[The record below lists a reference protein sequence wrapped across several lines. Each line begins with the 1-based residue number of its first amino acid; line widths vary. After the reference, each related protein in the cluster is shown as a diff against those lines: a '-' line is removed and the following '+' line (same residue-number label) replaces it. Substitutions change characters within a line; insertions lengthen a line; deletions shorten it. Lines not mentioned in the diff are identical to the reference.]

1 MTANTTTTTTITTT
15 TTHFYTMHT
24 FGPNHSGAPLEAT
37 YIPTYL
43 VVYVRYLFDMIPY
56 HSLAVDRWK
65 RGLGGTAILPASQTL
80 IGQVRY
86 TNVSKEWGAYVKY
99 TACYHG
105 RAYTD
110 THIYIIYIQP

>member
-1 MTANTTTTTTITTT
+1 
-15 TTHFYTMHT
+15 
-24 FGPNHSGAPLEAT
+24 
-37 YIPTYL
+37 
-43 VVYVRYLFDMIPY
+43 MIPY

-65 RGLGGTAILPASQTL
+65 RGLGGTAILPALQIL